1 MILPRI
7 ILQFSIF
14 YINFEHKKVFHL
26 KLYIMVES
34 FIVKNYMS
42 YKEQVELS
50 FLASKKEKAS
60 ALPPE
65 WYQEIDGKRI
75 LRLLLCVG
83 LNGTGKTKIIEALQY
98 LRMLAIYKP
107 QNPTDQP
114 AYSPFLLD
122 EQSKYEPSELSLT
135 YYINNI
141 CYYYYIK
148 VSEKRI
154 EEEILRQQ
162 SPNILLYH
170 RIYNTD
176 SDTVSIKFGSDSD
189 ISRSTQQALKLTVI
203 QNSSVLSV
211 FGSLNLES
219 QSLKTNYDF
228 FDKHISLIR
237 KSSNQ
242 KIADKLKTGNSERDL
257 QVKKML
263 LQLLKDVGTNVCDYE
278 VDEVTFNISDIEKS
292 VPELL
297 LRQIQ
302 KEHPSGQIS
311 QKTLRLIHSTPIG
324 NKSLDDSY
332 ESLGTM
338 NIIKLLL
345 VMYDVVIGRKC
356 SCIDEIEYGIHTK
369 ALEFLLK
376 MYLTIADSCQ
386 LVVTTH
392 DLSLLKSKNLR
403 RDAVRMF
410 EKDEY
415 GVTKIKRMYVHNTMN
430 FINAYEKILDEQ
442 LGLMVQSLDSLS
454 KYKGLIQTFYDE
466 FENNKRE

>member
-1 MILPRI
+1 MFHSCIL
-7 ILQFSIF
+7 
-14 YINFEHKKVFHL
+14 KKTS
-26 KLYIMVES
+26 IMVES
-34 FIVKNYMS
+34 FTVKNYMS
-42 YKEQVELS
+42 YRDSVELS
-50 FLASKKEKAS
+50 FLASKKEKS
-60 ALPPE
+60 SPLPPE

-83 LNGTGKTKIIEALQY
+83 LNGTGKTKMIEALQY

-107 QNPTDQP
+107 EKPTDHP
-114 AYSPFLLD
+114 AYRPFLFD
-122 EQSKYEPSELSLT
+122 EQSRYEPSELSLT

-141 CYYYYIK
+141 SYYYYIK

-154 EEEILRQQ
+154 EEEILKQL

-170 RIYNTD
+170 RSYNRDT
-176 SDTVSIKFGSDSD
+176 DTVSIKFGSDSD

-219 QSLKTNYDF
+219 QSLKANYDF
-228 FDKHISLIR
+228 FDQHISLIR
-237 KSSNQ
+237 KSNNQ
-242 KIADKLKTGNSERDL
+242 KIADKLKTENPEKDS
-257 QVKKML
+257 QVKKLL
-263 LQLLKDVGTNVCDYE
+263 LQLLKDVGTNICDYE

-302 KEHPSGQIS
+302 REHPAGQIS
-311 QKTLRLIHSTPIG
+311 QKNLRLIHSTPLG

-369 ALEFLLK
+369 ALDFLLK
-376 MYLTIADSCQ
+376 MYLTIADNCQ
-386 LVVTTH
+386 LVVATH

-415 GVTKIKRMYVHNTMN
+415 GVTQIKRMYVHNTLN
-430 FINAYEKILDEQ
+430 FANVYEKILDEQ
-442 LGLMVQSLDSLS
+442 LGLMAESLDSLS
-454 KYKGLIQTFYDE
+454 KYRGLIQTFYDE
-466 FENNKRE
+466 YESGKRE

>member
-1 MILPRI
+1 
-7 ILQFSIF
+7 
-14 YINFEHKKVFHL
+14 
-26 KLYIMVES
+26 MVES

-42 YKEQVELS
+42 YRDSVELS
-50 FLASKKEKAS
+50 FLASKKEKS
-60 ALPPE
+60 SPLPPE

-107 QNPTDQP
+107 EKPTDHP
-114 AYSPFLLD
+114 AYRPFLFD
-122 EQSKYEPSELSLT
+122 EQSRYEPSELSLT

-141 CYYYYIK
+141 SYYYYIK

-154 EEEILRQQ
+154 EEEILKQL

-170 RIYNTD
+170 RSYNRET
-176 SDTVSIKFGSDSD
+176 DTVSIKFGSDSD

-219 QSLKTNYDF
+219 QSLKANYDF
-228 FDKHISLIR
+228 FDQHISLIR
-237 KSSNQ
+237 KSNNQ
-242 KIADKLKTGNSERDL
+242 KIADKLKTENPEKDS
-257 QVKKML
+257 QVKKLL
-263 LQLLKDVGTNVCDYE
+263 LQLLKDVGTNICDYE

-302 KEHPSGQIS
+302 REHPAGQIS
-311 QKTLRLIHSTPIG
+311 QKNLRLIHSTPLG

-369 ALEFLLK
+369 ALDFLLK
-376 MYLTIADSCQ
+376 MYLTIADNCQ
-386 LVVTTH
+386 LVVATH

-415 GVTKIKRMYVHNTMN
+415 GVTQIRRMYVHNTLN
-430 FINAYEKILDEQ
+430 FANVYEKILDEQ
-442 LGLMVQSLDSLS
+442 LGLMAESLDSLS
-454 KYKGLIQTFYDE
+454 KYRGLIQTFYDE
-466 FENNKRE
+466 YESGKRE

>member
-1 MILPRI
+1 MFHSCIL
-7 ILQFSIF
+7 
-14 YINFEHKKVFHL
+14 KKTS
-26 KLYIMVES
+26 IMVES
-34 FIVKNYMS
+34 FTVKNYMS
-42 YKEQVELS
+42 YRDSVELS
-50 FLASKKEKAS
+50 FLASKKEKS
-60 ALPPE
+60 SPLPPE

-83 LNGTGKTKIIEALQY
+83 LNGTGKTKMIEALQY

-107 QNPTDQP
+107 EKPTDHP
-114 AYSPFLLD
+114 AYRPFLFD
-122 EQSKYEPSELSLT
+122 EQSRYEPSELSLT

-141 CYYYYIK
+141 SYYYYIK

-154 EEEILRQQ
+154 EEEILKQL

-170 RIYNTD
+170 RSYNRDT
-176 SDTVSIKFGSDSD
+176 DTVSIKFGSDSD

-219 QSLKTNYDF
+219 QSLKANYDF
-228 FDKHISLIR
+228 FDQHISLIR
-237 KSSNQ
+237 KSNNQ
-242 KIADKLKTGNSERDL
+242 KIADKLKTENPEKDS
-257 QVKKML
+257 QVKKLL
-263 LQLLKDVGTNVCDYE
+263 LQLLKDVGTNICDYE

-302 KEHPSGQIS
+302 REHPAGQIS
-311 QKTLRLIHSTPIG
+311 QKNLRLIHSTPLG

-369 ALEFLLK
+369 ALDFLLK
-376 MYLTIADSCQ
+376 MYLTIADNCQ
-386 LVVTTH
+386 LVVATH

-415 GVTKIKRMYVHNTMN
+415 GVTQIRRMYVHNTLN

-442 LGLMVQSLDSLS
+442 LGLMAESLDSLS
-454 KYKGLIQTFYDE
+454 KYRGLIQTFYDE
-466 FENNKRE
+466 YESGKRE

>member
-1 MILPRI
+1 
-7 ILQFSIF
+7 
-14 YINFEHKKVFHL
+14 
-26 KLYIMVES
+26 MVES
-34 FIVKNYMS
+34 FTVKNYMS
-42 YKEQVELS
+42 YRDSVELS
-50 FLASKKEKAS
+50 FLASKKEKS
-60 ALPPE
+60 SPLPPE

-83 LNGTGKTKIIEALQY
+83 LNGTGKTKMIEALQY

-107 QNPTDQP
+107 EKPTDHP
-114 AYSPFLLD
+114 AYRPFLFD
-122 EQSKYEPSELSLT
+122 EQSRYEPSELSLT

-141 CYYYYIK
+141 SYYYYIK

-154 EEEILRQQ
+154 EEEILKQL

-170 RIYNTD
+170 RSYNRDT
-176 SDTVSIKFGSDSD
+176 DTVSIKFGSDSD

-219 QSLKTNYDF
+219 QSLKANYDF
-228 FDKHISLIR
+228 FDQHISLIR
-237 KSSNQ
+237 KSNNQ
-242 KIADKLKTGNSERDL
+242 KIADKLKTENPEKDS
-257 QVKKML
+257 QVKKLL
-263 LQLLKDVGTNVCDYE
+263 LQLLKDVGTNICDYE

-302 KEHPSGQIS
+302 REHPAGQIS
-311 QKTLRLIHSTPIG
+311 QKNLRLIHSTPLG

-369 ALEFLLK
+369 ALDFLLK
-376 MYLTIADSCQ
+376 MYLTIADNCQ
-386 LVVTTH
+386 LVVATH

-415 GVTKIKRMYVHNTMN
+415 GVTQIKRMYVHNTLN
-430 FINAYEKILDEQ
+430 FANVYEKILDEQ
-442 LGLMVQSLDSLS
+442 LGLMAESLDSLS
-454 KYKGLIQTFYDE
+454 KYRGLIQTFYDE
-466 FENNKRE
+466 YESGKRE

>member
-1 MILPRI
+1 
-7 ILQFSIF
+7 
-14 YINFEHKKVFHL
+14 
-26 KLYIMVES
+26 MVES
-34 FIVKNYMS
+34 FTIKNYMS
-42 YKEQVELS
+42 YRDPVELS

-83 LNGTGKTKIIEALQY
+83 LNGTGKTKMIEALQY
-98 LRMLAIYKP
+98 LRMLAVYKP
-107 QNPTDQP
+107 EKPTDRP
-114 AYSPFLLD
+114 AYRPFLLD
-122 EQSKYEPSELSLT
+122 EQSRYEPSELSLT
-135 YYINNI
+135 YYINNT
-141 CYYYYIK
+141 CHYYYIK

-154 EEEILRQQ
+154 EEEILKQI

-170 RIYNTD
+170 RSYNSET
-176 SDTVSIKFGSDSD
+176 DTVSIKFGSDSD
-189 ISRSTQQALKLTVI
+189 ISKSTQQALKLTVI

-219 QSLKTNYDF
+219 QSLKANYDF
-228 FDKHISLIR
+228 FNQHISLIR

-242 KIADKLKTGNSERDL
+242 KIADKLKTVNLERDL
-257 QVKKML
+257 RIKNLL

-278 VDEVTFNISDIEKS
+278 VDELTFNLSDIEKNI
-292 VPELL
+292 PEMLF
-297 LRQIQ
+297 RQIQ
-302 KEHPSGQIS
+302 REHPDGQIS
-311 QKTLRLIHSTPIG
+311 QKTLRLIHSTPLG

-369 ALEFLLK
+369 ALDFLLK
-376 MYLTIADSCQ
+376 MYLTIADNCQ
-386 LVVTTH
+386 FVVTTH

-415 GVTKIKRMYVHNTMN
+415 GVTQIKRKYVHNTMN
-430 FINAYEKILDEQ
+430 FVNAYEKILDEQ
-442 LGLMVQSLDSLS
+442 LGLMAESLDSLS
-454 KYKGLIQTFYDE
+454 KYRGLIQTFYDE
-466 FENNKRE
+466 FEGDKRE

>member
-1 MILPRI
+1 
-7 ILQFSIF
+7 
-14 YINFEHKKVFHL
+14 
-26 KLYIMVES
+26 MVES

-42 YKEQVELS
+42 YRDQVELS

-60 ALPPE
+60 TLPPE

-83 LNGTGKTKIIEALQY
+83 LNGTGKTKMIEALQY

-107 QNPTDQP
+107 QKPTDHP
-114 AYSPFLLD
+114 AYRPYLLD

-154 EEEILRQQ
+154 EEEILKQQ
-162 SPNILLYH
+162 SPNVLLYH
-170 RIYNTD
+170 RLYNADT
-176 SDTVSIKFGSDSD
+176 DTVSIKFGPDSD
-189 ISRSTQQALKLTVI
+189 ISKSTQQALKLTVI

-219 QSLKTNYDF
+219 QSLKSNYDF

-237 KSSNQ
+237 KSANQ
-242 KIADKLKTGNSERDL
+242 KIADKLKTGNPERDS
-257 QVKKML
+257 QVKRML

-297 LRQIQ
+297 LHQIQ
-302 KEHPSGQIS
+302 KEHPGGQIS
-311 QKTLRLIHSTPIG
+311 QKTLRLIHSTPLG

-369 ALEFLLK
+369 ALDFLLK
-376 MYLTIADSCQ
+376 MYLTIADNCQ
-386 LVVTTH
+386 LVVATH

-415 GVTKIKRMYVHNTMN
+415 GVTQIKRMYVHNTLN
-430 FINAYEKILDEQ
+430 FANVYEKILDEQ
-442 LGLMVQSLDSLS
+442 LGLMAESLDSLS
-454 KYKGLIQTFYDE
+454 KYRGLIQTFYDE
-466 FENNKRE
+466 FESDKRE

>member
-1 MILPRI
+1 
-7 ILQFSIF
+7 
-14 YINFEHKKVFHL
+14 
-26 KLYIMVES
+26 
-34 FIVKNYMS
+34 MS
-42 YKEQVELS
+42 YRDPVELS
-50 FLASKKEKAS
+50 FLASKKEKTS

-83 LNGTGKTKIIEALQY
+83 LNGTGKTKMIEALQY
-98 LRMLAIYKP
+98 LRMLAVYKP
-107 QNPTDQP
+107 EKPTDRP
-114 AYSPFLLD
+114 VYRPFLLD
-122 EQSKYEPSELSLT
+122 EQSRYEPSELSLT
-135 YYINNI
+135 YYINNT
-141 CYYYYIK
+141 CHYYCIK

-154 EEEILRQQ
+154 EEEILKQI

-170 RIYNTD
+170 RSYNSET
-176 SDTVSIKFGSDSD
+176 DTVSIKFGSDSD
-189 ISRSTQQALKLTVI
+189 ISKSTQQALKLTVI

-219 QSLKTNYDF
+219 QSLKANYDF
-228 FDKHISLIR
+228 FNQHISLIR

-242 KIADKLKTGNSERDL
+242 KIADKLKTGNLERDL
-257 QVKKML
+257 RIKNLL

-278 VDEVTFNISDIEKS
+278 VDELTFNLSDIEKNI
-292 VPELL
+292 PEMLF
-297 LRQIQ
+297 RQIQ
-302 KEHPSGQIS
+302 REHPDGQIS
-311 QKTLRLIHSTPIG
+311 QKTLRLIHSTPLG

-369 ALEFLLK
+369 ALDFLLK
-376 MYLTIADSCQ
+376 MYLTIADNCQ
-386 LVVTTH
+386 FVVTTH

-415 GVTKIKRMYVHNTMN
+415 GVTQIKRKYVHNTMN
-430 FINAYEKILDEQ
+430 FVNAYEKILDEQ
-442 LGLMVQSLDSLS
+442 LGLMAESLDSLS
-454 KYKGLIQTFYDE
+454 KYRGLIQTFYDG
-466 FENNKRE
+466 FESDKRE